1 MMNIKEVFLF
11 MGYTFFDKKTNNL
24 HKFSNWL
31 NNYINQL
38 LENLKEEEFIHYLKT
53 IFGALIQLICN

>member
-1 MMNIKEVFLF
+1 MNIKEVFLF

-38 LENLKEEEFIHYLKT
+38 LENLKEEEFIYYLKT
-53 IFGALIQLICN
+53 IFGALI